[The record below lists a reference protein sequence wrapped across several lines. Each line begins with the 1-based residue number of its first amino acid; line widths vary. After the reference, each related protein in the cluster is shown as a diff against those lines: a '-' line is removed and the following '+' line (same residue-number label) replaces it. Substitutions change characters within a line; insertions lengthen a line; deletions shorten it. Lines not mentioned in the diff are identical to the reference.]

1 MHFAIDNARN
11 RVYIKVAKR
20 NREEELFLINA
31 DKIKGRMRE
40 MRLSQDNVAK
50 QMKLAQSSFSQKING
65 IRGMSLDEAD
75 ELSRILKIS
84 DDEFRTYFFAQ

>member
-1 MHFAIDNARN
+1 
-11 RVYIKVAKR
+11 
-20 NREEELFLINA
+20 
-31 DKIKGRMRE
+31 

-84 DDEFRTYFFAQ
+84 DDEFRIYFLTQ